1 MVLRASLVIAA
12 EDAHAFAEPWQRARW
27 LCHCELSFGC
37 CAGQRRER
45 VRCCICCSNP
55 DIRLWVK
62 EVTGW
67 RQLGTKTED
76 LVMSLEDLEFTSG
89 DMVMVEVKLPE
100 KGSEKGASVDKKA

>member
-45 VRCCICCSNP
+45 VRCYPRLDFCQCRSARCFDTSCCWRCRCCSGF
-55 DIRLWVK
+55 RCW
-62 EVTGW
+62 
-67 RQLGTKTED
+67 LG
-76 LVMSLEDLEFTSG
+76 LE
-89 DMVMVEVKLPE
+89 P
-100 KGSEKGASVDKKA
+100 